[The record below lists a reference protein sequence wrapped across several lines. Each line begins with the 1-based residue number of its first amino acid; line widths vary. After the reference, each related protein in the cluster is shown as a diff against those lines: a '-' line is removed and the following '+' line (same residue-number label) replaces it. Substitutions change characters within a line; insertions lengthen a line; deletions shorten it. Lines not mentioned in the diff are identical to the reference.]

1 MINGSCYVHNSNIK
15 YICNSYSVEYFGRM
29 KKTFIYLFLYLFAH
43 AIAISQVTYQ
53 VDTIDDGI
61 TKSIRMKIPSGV
73 NQVEGILMKGNPWQ
87 GEVLSYV
94 DDSIANAFAESINF
108 AVMGTSLWGRFKIAE
123 EFEIFEYL
131 IDSLATISGHPEIS
145 DAPFIFFGC
154 SNGGQMAHSYNSLRP
169 EKCIAFLV
177 DKGGYYIN
185 PIPDTL
191 ALKTPGILVAGELD
205 AQYRINAINGLF
217 YNNRPRGAL
226 WSHILYQGTGHLS
239 IDETHFLFLAMAEE
253 AYKLRYPLNQTPIM
267 GPITLR
273 SLNKTNG
280 WLSDS
285 TSWNSGIINVC
296 SHDNYL
302 ADIDSASWHINK
314 DLAFLFA
321 AHSSYNRINDTAR
334 ISAKIADIGDMVTYS
349 FEVDMDWDSIHIFN
363 KSKKVGAYYGGG
375 ITSFNFD
382 YTLTEA
388 GFSAIFPKV
397 YLTSGDSSVINID
410 FVFVRGAI
418 VPNSSENQNY
428 KPNSFYSIYPN
439 PSSGLINIR
448 FTNKENRTIEVLDIR
463 GNIISKTISYGLQS
477 QINITTKGIF
487 LVKIS
492 QQDRVSVEKVI
503 VN

>member
-1 MINGSCYVHNSNIK
+1 
-15 YICNSYSVEYFGRM
+15 M
-29 KKTFIYLFLYLFAH
+29 KKTFIYLCVYLFTH

-73 NQVEGILMKGNPWQ
+73 NQVEGILIKGNPWQ
-87 GEVLSYV
+87 GGVLSYV

-108 AVMGTSLWGRFKIAE
+108 VVMGTSLWGRFKKTE

-131 IDSLATISGHPEIS
+131 IDSLATKSGHPEIS

-191 ALKTPGILVAGELD
+191 SLKTPGILVAGEMD
-205 AQYRINAINGLF
+205 AQYRIDAINGLF
-217 YNNRPRGAL
+217 YDNRPRGAL
-226 WSHILYQGTGHLS
+226 WSHILYQGVGHLS
-239 IDETHFLFLAMAEE
+239 IDETHYLFLVMAEE
-253 AYKLRYPLNQTPIM
+253 AYKLRYPLDQTPII
-267 GPITLR
+267 GPVTLR
-273 SLNKTNG
+273 NLNETDG
-280 WLSDS
+280 LFSDS
-285 TSWNSGIINVC
+285 TSWDSGIISIFN
-296 SHDNYL
+296 HDNYL
-302 ADIDSASWHINK
+302 DDKDSASWHINK
-314 DLAFLFA
+314 DMAFLFA

-334 ISAKIADIGDMVTYS
+334 ISAKVSDSGDMVTYS

-363 KSKKVGAYYGGG
+363 KSKKIGAYYGGG

-382 YTLTEA
+382 YTLTET

-418 VPNSSENQNY
+418 VPNSSENPNY
-428 KPNSFYSIYPN
+428 KPDSLYTIYPN
-439 PSSGLINIR
+439 PSFGLINIR
-448 FTNKENRTIEVLDIR
+448 FTNKETRTIEVLDIR
-463 GNIISKTISYGLQS
+463 GNIISKTISYDLQS
-477 QINITTKGIF
+477 QINIASKGLF
-487 LVKIS
+487 FVKVS
-492 QQDRVSVEKVI
+492 QQDRVYIEKVI